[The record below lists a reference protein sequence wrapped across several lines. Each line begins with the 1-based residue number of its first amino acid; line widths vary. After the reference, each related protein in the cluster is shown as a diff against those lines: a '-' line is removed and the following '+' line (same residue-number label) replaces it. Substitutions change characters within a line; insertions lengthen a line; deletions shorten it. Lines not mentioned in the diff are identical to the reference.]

1 MVWCLSFAIPREK
14 KKRKKRQQSGKKWT
28 KVRNQTLWLGYHVKE
43 DERERIKKKLEE
55 IRA

>member
-14 KKRKKRQQSGKKWT
+14 KKKKKREQSGKKWT

>member
-14 KKRKKRQQSGKKWT
+14 KKKKKREQSGKKWI
-28 KVRNQTLWLGYHVKE
+28 KVRNQTLWLGYHAKE
-43 DERERIKKKLEE
+43 DERERIKKILEE